1 MNTDFKNGKELL
13 EFCEKEKISI
23 SRAMLLR
30 ESDQTEKTESSIYTR
45 METAWNIM
53 KEAALSPISSPG
65 KSIGGLISFL
75 KLKKT
80 SAVQQSA
87 GELPMPWLYW
97 RSMPPWV

>member
-45 METAWNIM
+45 MPVGI
-53 KEAALSPISSPG
+53 LIVSPG
-65 KSIGGLISFL
+65 LSSKSTGL
-75 KLKKT
+75 
-80 SAVQQSA
+80 
-87 GELPMPWLYW
+87 
-97 RSMPPWV
+97 

>member
-45 METAWNIM
+45 MERDA
-53 KEAALSPISSPG
+53 
-65 KSIGGLISFL
+65 IGIKG
-75 KLKKT
+75 
-80 SAVQQSA
+80 
-87 GELPMPWLYW
+87 
-97 RSMPPWV
+97 